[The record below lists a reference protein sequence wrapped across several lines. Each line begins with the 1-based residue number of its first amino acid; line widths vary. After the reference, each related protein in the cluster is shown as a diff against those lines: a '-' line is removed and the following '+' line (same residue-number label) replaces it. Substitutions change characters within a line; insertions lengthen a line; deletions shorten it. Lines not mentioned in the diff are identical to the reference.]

1 MILKNDVSFA
11 ALSKQHCQHS
21 IIPDKLGPHLLQQQ
35 HVGQVQAR
43 LLGGQL
49 GAQRQPRL
57 RSLQRLALGLD
68 CGPELLDVAL
78 LVPDLGQRLV
88 QVGLQL
94 LLRLLSLPDPLVES
108 LDTGGSL
115 LPYKATSKH

>member
-1 MILKNDVSFA
+1 M
-11 ALSKQHCQHS
+11 
-21 IIPDKLGPHLLQQQ
+21 
-35 HVGQVQAR
+35 GQVQAR

-68 CGPELLDVAL
+68 GGPELLDVAL

-115 LPYKATSKH
+115 LYYKATSKH